1 MYQVTA
7 ITAKNNNN
15 KYIPFIYNLNKALP
29 FEMTS

>member
-7 ITAKNNNN
+7 ITAKTTTTNT
-15 KYIPFIYNLNKALP
+15 YHSIYNLNKALP